1 MDSHV
6 QKLAPDLF
14 HARLPSGNS
23 HLLNCYLWKSTDGV
37 TIVDT
42 GWPGWAP
49 HIEAALHQI
58 GAERADVC
66 RVILTH
72 FHPDH
77 VGSAA
82 EIATWS
88 NVQVLAGPTDADIIA
103 SGQTGPP
110 PVLTEAEQAMAPTSP
125 GQDTPPTACRID
137 QTVRDGTRV
146 GPNGEITVL
155 HAPGHTD
162 GSIAL
167 HWPDLGVLLTGDTLA
182 EFNGDVILGV
192 FNLDRPTTRGS
203 AERLADLGADTV
215 GFGHGNPILTGGRQ
229 RLKTI
234 TDPLG

>member
-6 QKLAPDLF
+6 QELAPDLF
-14 HARLPSGNS
+14 HVRLPSGNS
-23 HLLNCYLWKSTDGV
+23 HLLNCYLWKGTDGV
-37 TIVDT
+37 TVVDT

-58 GAERADVC
+58 GAGRADVC

-72 FHPDH
+72 FHADH

-88 NVQVLAGPTDADIIA
+88 DVQVLAGPVDADIIA

-110 PVLTEAEQAMAPTSP
+110 PILTPAEQAMAPTTP
-125 GQDTPPTACRID
+125 GQDPPPAACRID
-137 QTVRDGTRV
+137 RTVNDGAQV

-162 GSIAL
+162 GSIVL
-167 HWPDLGVLLTGDTLA
+167 HWADLGVLLTGDTLA
-182 EFNGDVILGV
+182 EFNGDVILGA
-192 FNLDRPTTRGS
+192 FNLNRAAVRAS
-203 AERLADLGADTV
+203 AERLATLKADTV
-215 GFGHGNPILTGGRQ
+215 GFGHGDPVLRGGRQ
-229 RLKTI
+229 RLATI
-234 TDPLG
+234 ADPLG